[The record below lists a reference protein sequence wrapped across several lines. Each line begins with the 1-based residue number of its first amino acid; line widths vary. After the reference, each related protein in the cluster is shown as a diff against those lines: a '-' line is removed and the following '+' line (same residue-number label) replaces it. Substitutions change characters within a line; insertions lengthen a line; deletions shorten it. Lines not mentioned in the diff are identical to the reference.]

1 MTMIKISIYQNKEDV
16 ITGFKVS
23 GHAGYAEHGQDI
35 ICAAVS
41 ALVINTIN
49 SIEQFTTDVFSLEQ
63 DEESGLI
70 EFRITSEISDESKLL
85 LNSLFLGL
93 SGIQEDYGQK
103 FIKFASA

>member
-1 MTMIKISIYQNKEDV
+1 MIKISIYQNEEDV
-16 ITGFKVS
+16 ITGFRLM
-23 GHAGYAEHGQDI
+23 GHAGYADHGQDI
-35 ICAAVS
+35 VCAAVS

-49 SIEQFTTDVFSLEQ
+49 SIEQFTKDVFSLEQ
-63 DEESGLI
+63 DEESGMI
-70 EFRITSEISDESKLL
+70 EFHVTSHISDESKLL